1 MWLFEQNA
9 WLIQQFLVHVRVYIK
24 TNALMKKCIVVEK
37 RNAILLQ
44 KTWDRDSSSNAREAW
59 NIGEHIQPI
68 VGGFC
73 RFT

>member
-1 MWLFEQNA
+1 MLE
-9 WLIQQFLVHVRVYIK
+9 YIK
-24 TNALMKKCIVVEK
+24 TNARMKKCIVVEK

-44 KTWDRDSSSNAREAW
+44 KTWDRDSSSNAGEAW